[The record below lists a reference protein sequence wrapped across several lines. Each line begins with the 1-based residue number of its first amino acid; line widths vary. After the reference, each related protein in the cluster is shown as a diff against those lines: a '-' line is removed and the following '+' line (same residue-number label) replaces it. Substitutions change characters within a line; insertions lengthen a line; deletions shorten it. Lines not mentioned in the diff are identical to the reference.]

1 MSDLDQVQIRCPYCG
16 EQFDLEVEIGGAAED
31 YEEDCTVCCRPIV
44 LHISRDE
51 NGVPSVSASKES
63 D

>member
-1 MSDLDQVQIRCPYCG
+1 MNELDQVQIRCPYCG
-16 EQFDLEVEIGGAAED
+16 EQFDLEVDIGGATED

-44 LHISRDE
+44 LHIARDE
-51 NGVPSVSASKES
+51 NGVPSVSATKES